1 MGYFLLGL
9 RLWRMGLKFVLLLGL
24 GLRLAYL
31 LRFFRLLFYLLF
43 SFLFFYL
50 FST

>member
-24 GLRLAYL
+24 GFKLVYL
-31 LRFFRLLFYLLF
+31 LGFFRLLLVLLL

-50 FST
+50 FGA